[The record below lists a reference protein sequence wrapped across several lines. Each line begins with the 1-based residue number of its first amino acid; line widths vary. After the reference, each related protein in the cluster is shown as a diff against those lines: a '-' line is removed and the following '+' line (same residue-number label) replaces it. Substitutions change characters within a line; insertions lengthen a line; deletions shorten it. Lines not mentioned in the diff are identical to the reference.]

1 MCAERSIGT
10 QTDSLCGIPT
20 LEEQE
25 LAHRTKRLRVLS
37 PKECLDMKKDAWF
50 VASTRAKTQAV
61 EAQTTGK
68 VSVPS
73 QTGDAELYF
82 LHYTKYLDQQLAL
95 LARN

>member
-10 QTDSLCGIPT
+10 QTDSLCGTPT

-37 PKECLDMKKDAWF
+37 PKECLDIKKDAWF

-68 VSVPS
+68 VSQQC
-73 QTGDAELYF
+73 QTGYYELYF
-82 LHYTKYLDQQLAL
+82 VPYTKELQ
-95 LARN
+95 